1 MLIKIEKT
9 QDGEQLVSAREL
21 HEELEIETRFD
32 TWFKRM
38 IDYGFEENIDFQAI
52 AQKRA
57 TAQGNKTK
65 FIDYVL
71 KLDMAKE
78 ISMLQRSEK
87 GKEVRRYF
95 IEKEKEYIQLL
106 KGDTQVPATISEL
119 DWLNFTMDR
128 LNLPDSG
135 KITML
140 QKYGANKGLP
150 TDFLPD
156 YVEEAPTYS
165 LTYLLKQ
172 FNVKFSA
179 IAFNKKLIE
188 LKIIEEVERTSSK
201 GKIKKY
207 KKILNLKYGKNLI
220 NPQNLKETQ
229 AHYYMEPFLELV
241 NLVMEVA

>member
-1 MLIKIEKT
+1 MLIKVEKN
-9 QDGEQLVSAREL
+9 QDGEQLVNAREL
-21 HEELEIETRFD
+21 WEFLESKQKFTDWI
-32 TWFKRM
+32 KRR
-38 IDYGFEENIDFQAI
+38 ILKYGFIENLDFTI
-52 AQKRA
+52 H
-57 TAQGNKTK
+57 K
-65 FIDYVL
+65 FMTGKNLSYDYIL

-78 ISMLQRSEK
+78 LAMVENNEK
-87 GKEVRRYF
+87 GKMARRYF

-106 KGDTQVPATISEL
+106 KGSTQVPTTISEL

-128 LNLPDSG
+128 LSLSDSG

-165 LTYLLKQ
+165 LTHLLKQ

-179 IAFNKKLIE
+179 MAFNKKLIE
-188 LKIIEEVERTSSK
+188 LKIIEEVKRQSSK
-201 GKIKKY
+201 GQIKKY
-207 KKILNLKYGKNLI
+207 KKIIDLKYGKNLI

>member
-1 MLIKIEKT
+1 MLIKLEKNK
-9 QDGEQLVSAREL
+9 DGEQLVNAREL
-21 HEELEIETRFD
+21 WEFLGKPYGRFND
-32 TWFKRM
+32 WFDKM
-38 IDYGFEENIDFQAI
+38 KEYGFEESV
-52 AQKRA
+52 
-57 TAQGNKTK
+57 
-65 FIDYVL
+65 DYILFTEKNVKLGRPKKEYIL

-78 ISMLQRSEK
+78 LAMLSKTEK
-87 GKEVRRYF
+87 GKMARRYF

-106 KGDTQVPATISEL
+106 KGDTQVPTTISEL

-128 LNLPDSG
+128 LNLSDSG

-140 QKYGANKGLP
+140 QKYGAKKGLP

-165 LTYLLKQ
+165 LTHLLKQ

-179 IAFNKKLIE
+179 MAFNKKLIE
-188 LKIIEEVERTSSK
+188 LKIIEEVKRQSSK
-201 GKIKKY
+201 GQIKKY
-207 KKILNLKYGKNLI
+207 KKIIDLKYGKNLI

>member
-1 MLIKIEKT
+1 MLIKVEKN
-9 QDGEQLVSAREL
+9 QDGEQLVNAREL
-21 HEELEIETRFD
+21 WEFLESKQKFTDWI
-32 TWFKRM
+32 KRR
-38 IDYGFEENIDFQAI
+38 ILKYGFIENLDFTI
-52 AQKRA
+52 H
-57 TAQGNKTK
+57 K
-65 FIDYVL
+65 FMTGKNLSYDYIL

-78 ISMLQRSEK
+78 LAMVENNEK
-87 GKEVRRYF
+87 GKMARRYF

-106 KGDTQVPATISEL
+106 KGDTQVPTTISEL

-128 LNLPDSG
+128 LSLSDSG

-140 QKYGANKGLP
+140 QKYGSKKGLP

-165 LTYLLKQ
+165 LTHLLKK

-179 IAFNKKLIE
+179 MAFNKKLIE
-188 LKIIEEVERTSSK
+188 LKIIEEVKRTSSK

-207 KKILNLKYGKNLI
+207 KKIIELKYGKNLI